1 MKFISANSI
10 IILLLNLLYLI
21 INIIGAKKE
30 KLRLKNADDIDN
42 KDEINLYLRARMLPS
57 MDAMWRV
64 MVYLFK
70 L

>member
-1 MKFISANSI
+1 LKFISANSI
-10 IILLLNLLYLI
+10 IILLNLLYLI

>member
-10 IILLLNLLYLI
+10 IILLNLLYLI

>member
-1 MKFISANSI
+1 MKFINANSI
-10 IILLLNLLYLI
+10 IILLNLLYLI

>member
-1 MKFISANSI
+1 LKFINANSI
-10 IILLLNLLYLI
+10 IILLNLLYLI

>member
-1 MKFISANSI
+1 LI
-10 IILLLNLLYLI
+10 IIN
-21 INIIGAKKE
+21 NSGAKKE